1 MFLGDSPVLT
11 SFLWIVILLA
21 GFLFFAFVVQRVV
34 KHYVHYPIPAFAV
47 RFIDNPIRR
56 RMQPPK
62 DVVQWIGIKAEMSVL
77 EIGPGPGTFTFEA
90 AKRVGEQGNLVT
102 VDIQPSIVSRL
113 GNRLRAKG
121 MTNVTPV
128 VASAHNLPFSNNAF
142 DRVFMVGVLGEIPD
156 KNKTLSEVKRILK
169 NGELLAIGELLPDP
183 DYPRRKSVISWCSDS
198 GLEFFSANGGL
209 IHYLL
214 TFKKQMSER

>member
-21 GFLFFAFVVQRVV
+21 GFLFFVFVVQRVV

-156 KNKTLSEVKRILK
+156 KNKTLSEVKRILG
-169 NGELLAIGELLPDP
+169 NGGLLAIGELLPDP

-198 GLEFFSANGGL
+198 GFEFFSANGGL

-214 TFKKQMSER
+214 TFKKQMSEG

>member
-1 MFLGDSPVLT
+1 MFLGESPVLT
-11 SFLWIVILLA
+11 SFLWIIILLA
-21 GFLFFAFVVQRVV
+21 GFLFFVFVVQRVV

-56 RMQPPK
+56 LMQPPK
-62 DVVQWIGIKAEMSVL
+62 DVVQWIGIEAEMSVL

-102 VDIQPSIVSRL
+102 VDIQPSVVSRL
-113 GNRLRAKG
+113 SNRLRAKG

-142 DRVFMVGVLGEIPD
+142 DRVFLVGVLGEIPD

-169 NGELLAIGELLPDP
+169 NEGLLAIGEVLPDP
-183 DYPRRKSVISWCSDS
+183 DYPRRRSVISWCSDS

-209 IHYLL
+209 VHYLL
-214 TFKKQMSER
+214 TFKKKMSEG

>member
-1 MFLGDSPVLT
+1 MFLGESPVLT
-11 SFLWIVILLA
+11 SFLWIIILLA
-21 GFLFFAFVVQRVV
+21 GFLFFVFVVQRVV

-56 RMQPPK
+56 LMQPPK
-62 DVVQWIGIKAEMSVL
+62 DVVQWIGIEAEMSVL

-102 VDIQPSIVSRL
+102 VDIQPSVVSRL
-113 GNRLRAKG
+113 SKRLRAKRT
-121 MTNVTPV
+121 TNVTPV

-142 DRVFMVGVLGEIPD
+142 DRVFLVGVLGEIPD

-169 NGELLAIGELLPDP
+169 NGGLLAIGEVLPDP
-183 DYPRRKSVISWCSDS
+183 DYPRRRSVISWCSDA
-198 GLEFFSANGGL
+198 GLDFVSANGGL
-209 IHYLL
+209 VHYLL
-214 TFKKQMSER
+214 TFKKKMSEG